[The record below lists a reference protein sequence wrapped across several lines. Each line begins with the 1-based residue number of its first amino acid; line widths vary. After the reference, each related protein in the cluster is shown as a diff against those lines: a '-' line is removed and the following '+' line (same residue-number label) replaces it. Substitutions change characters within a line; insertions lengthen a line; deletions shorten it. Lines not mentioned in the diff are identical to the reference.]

1 MQVEHGAGA
10 TSAHPIEILARAYGH
25 G

>member
-10 TSAHPIEILARAYGH
+10 KSAHPIEILARAYGH

>member
-10 TSAHPIEILARAYGH
+10 HSAHPIDILARAYGH